1 MYCCLKGLEKK
12 ENLDGESDFWEAHR
26 HSRCGVIDARVKR
39 RGIKFR
45 ETGNVDHEIQRDA
58 ERIGASSWP
67 STRFKHGKSGRSHQ
81 SSSQATKGGRFS
93 VTVPKR
99 AGTYR

>member
-1 MYCCLKGLEKK
+1 VI
-12 ENLDGESDFWEAHR
+12 FEAHR

-39 RGIKFR
+39 RGSSFR

-67 STRFKHGKSGRSHQ
+67 STRFKQGKSGRSHQ
-81 SSSQATKGGRFS
+81 SSSQATKGRSFS
-93 VTVPKR
+93 VTSSRDLPLMRVKR
-99 AGTYR
+99 SIDRLVHI